1 MGYATRAFTLVVIL
15 GLVAC
20 SGGSDNDGSEQ
31 AASNETSQPESPNE
45 GDGINDGDEVAGGS
59 SPTNPCD
66 PDADNLACPTGDPDG
81 DGLPTRSDPCPYFFI
96 GSSPQRT
103 TVRALPW
110 S

>member
-45 GDGINDGDEVAGGS
+45 GDGINDGPALVYE
-59 SPTNPCD
+59 
-66 PDADNLACPTGDPDG
+66 TGDGNFEQGRVIMLNTEGRSLTELRIANEITQFSQFRELATFDTN
-81 DGLPTRSDPCPYFFI
+81 GLR
-96 GSSPQRT
+96 
-103 TVRALPW
+103 
-110 S
+110 